1 MKKKILIAAAGSDA
15 WIGGLYY
22 KRNILY
28 SLTLNDR
35 ITEEYEFV
43 AVTSP
48 ENRWL
53 FEHISDKVRIA
64 EIEDSNS
71 FLFHIKLIDACIR
84 YHCKFLFSVSGKVFA
99 PFLNLIGVT
108 PIYWIAD
115 FQHDLY
121 PEYFHKD
128 EVKYKTA
135 KYQSITD
142 MNYPL
147 VLSSYDCLHL
157 YRQFYSKT
165 RKKVYVVPFV
175 SYIEN
180 ELNEMDSRYEKRVL
194 NKFGLTGIQY
204 VCISNQFWKHKNH
217 IVVAEAIKEFALRY
231 SDKKICFVFTGKLL
245 EYRDEN
251 YIKKI
256 KSLLNEQEAA
266 GRIKLTGFIDRKE
279 QLVLMKNAEFVIQPS
294 LSEGWGTV
302 LEDCRVLDK
311 TVLLSDIPIHR
322 EQMYDKCILF
332 HPHDARL
339 LADLIYLET
348 LKEHN
353 DFMERGLENMRKR
366 AGEYSKGFERLIFEA
381 DHTGRKRN

>member
-1 MKKKILIAAAGSDA
+1 MKKRILIAAAGGDA

-28 SLTLNDR
+28 SLTLNER
-35 ITEEYEFV
+35 ITSEYEFV

-48 ENRWL
+48 ANRWL
-53 FEHISDKVRIA
+53 FEHISDQVIID
-64 EIEDSNS
+64 EIEDSNI
-71 FLFHIKLIDACIR
+71 FLFHIKMVKACIR
-84 YHCKFLFSVSGKVFA
+84 YHCKFLFSVSGRLFA
-99 PFLNLIGVT
+99 PFLNLLGIT

-121 PEYFHKD
+121 PEYFSEN

-157 YRQFYSKT
+157 YRRFYSTT

-180 ELNEMDSRYEKRVL
+180 ELKEMDDKYEKHIL
-194 NKFGLTGIQY
+194 DNFGLTGIRY

-217 IVVAEAIKEFALRY
+217 IAAAEAIQEFALRY
-231 SDKKICFVFTGKLL
+231 SSQKICFVFTGKLL
-245 EYRDEN
+245 EYRDEQ
-251 YIKKI
+251 YIEKI
-256 KSLLNEQEAA
+256 KSLLHEQEAA
-266 GRIKLTGFIDRKE
+266 GRVKLFGFIDRKE
-279 QLVLMKNAEFVIQPS
+279 QLVLMKNSEFVIQPS

-302 LEDCRVLDK
+302 LEDCKVLDK

-322 EQMYDKCILF
+322 EQMNDKCILF
-332 HPHDARL
+332 HPHDAGL
-339 LADLIYLET
+339 LADLIYQEAM
-348 LKEHN
+348 KEHH
-353 DFMERGLENMRKR
+353 DSIERGLENMKMR
-366 AGEYSKGFERLIFEA
+366 AVEYSKGFERLIFN
-381 DHTGRKRN
+381 DTGR